1 MVVEPTK
8 LSDLKNNKDTLK
20 VDDIGNCPY
29 CQNKQTVKNGKHK
42 GSQRYLC
49 KVCNRN
55 FIYSTGTALQGIKKK
70 GQFEEYKTIMLNEG
84 FVTLKTMSKRLN
96 ISIQTAFDWRHK
108 ILCNPTWTSHNQTG
122 IFRIFEA
129 WIY

>member
-1 MVVEPTK
+1 MSSKDQIIELFKGLNDIDKDLLLTE
-8 LSDLKNNKDTLK
+8 LGDLKNNKDTFK

-29 CQNKQTVKNGKHK
+29 CQSKQTVKNGKHK

-84 FVTLKTMSKRLN
+84 FVPLKTMSKRLN
-96 ISIQTAFDWRHK
+96 ISIQTAF
-108 ILCNPTWTSHNQTG
+108 
-122 IFRIFEA
+122 
-129 WIY
+129 